1 MHDFKQQIKFS
12 SIFKS
17 PIIILTYDSLI
28 QPLPSGALRA
38 VPVWEP
44 FPPGGPSCGGFLRL
58 YGGRRGKVVD
68 MFRRKNGVFLTVP
81 FFFAAVKWLKLLTS
95 FVRQRH
101 LGEPQQRK
109 AGQ

>member
-1 MHDFKQQIKFS
+1 MSFAWGNLAF
-12 SIFKS
+12 F
-17 PIIILTYDSLI
+17 YGGGWGVA
-28 QPLPSGALRA
+28 GALRA
-38 VPVWEP
+38 VPVWGP
-44 FPPGGPSCGGFLRL
+44 FPPGGPSCGSSLRGGFLRGEFIRL
-58 YGGRRGKVVD
+58 YSGRRGKVVD

>member
-17 PIIILTYDSLI
+17 PIIKLTYDSLI

-44 FPPGGPSCGGFLRL
+44 FPPGDPSRSGFLGL
-58 YGGRRGKVVD
+58 YGGHRGKVVD
-68 MFRRKNGVFLTVP
+68 K
-81 FFFAAVKWLKLLTS
+81 
-95 FVRQRH
+95 
-101 LGEPQQRK
+101 
-109 AGQ
+109 

>member
-1 MHDFKQQIKFS
+1 MDIQVGNIVKLKKQHPCGSREWEVLRIGADF
-12 SIFKS
+12 
-17 PIIILTYDSLI
+17 
-28 QPLPSGALRA
+28 
-38 VPVWEP
+38 
-44 FPPGGPSCGGFLRL
+44 RL
-58 YGGRRGKVVD
+58 KCMGSVSYTHLSGRRGKVVD

>member
-1 MHDFKQQIKFS
+1 MSFAWGNLAF
-12 SIFKS
+12 F
-17 PIIILTYDSLI
+17 YGGGWGVA
-28 QPLPSGALRA
+28 GALRA
-38 VPVWEP
+38 VPVWGP

-101 LGEPQQRK
+101 LGGQQYRTWER
-109 AGQ
+109 

>member
-1 MHDFKQQIKFS
+1 
-12 SIFKS
+12 
-17 PIIILTYDSLI
+17 
-28 QPLPSGALRA
+28 
-38 VPVWEP
+38 
-44 FPPGGPSCGGFLRL
+44 
-58 YGGRRGKVVD
+58 

>member
-1 MHDFKQQIKFS
+1 MSFAWGNLAF
-12 SIFKS
+12 F
-17 PIIILTYDSLI
+17 Y
-28 QPLPSGALRA
+28 GGG
-38 VPVWEP
+38 VWP

>member
-28 QPLPSGALRA
+28 HPLPSGALRA

-44 FPPGGPSCGGFLRL
+44 FPPGGPSRGGFLGL

>member
-1 MHDFKQQIKFS
+1 MSFAWGEPRF
-12 SIFKS
+12 
-17 PIIILTYDSLI
+17 LLWGWGVA
-28 QPLPSGALRA
+28 GALRA
-38 VPVWEP
+38 VPVWGP
-44 FPPGGPSCGGFLRL
+44 FPPGGPSRGGFLGL